1 MHESVV
7 MFGGRTTVVV
17 NEAPVERLSDDIF
30 VLRRGEHT
38 HARERA
44 RKHAR
49 THRARPAAAAAAT
62 SSPPPKLSASDL
74 CQYPSRALYSTAP
87 LPS

>member
-38 HARERA
+38 
-44 RKHAR
+44 
-49 THRARPAAAAAAT
+49 
-62 SSPPPKLSASDL
+62 
-74 CQYPSRALYSTAP
+74 RAL
-87 LPS
+87 